1 MFCVLP
7 EADNTAPETQSGTF
21 SCPGYLK
28 GPTLPADTRPAVASS
43 EVRCEET
50 LPALPEVLKQ
60 APFTEDC
67 APRRLLRLFSGKWV
81 TMILHAVHLMGGA
94 ARPGALQRNIPGLSK
109 KMMTQTLRDLQQYGL
124 IERVVLEVMPPAVE
138 YRLTQLGERF
148 IEPIEL
154 LYRWGAHHAD
164 LLDRLGQT
172 PT

>member
-1 MFCVLP
+1 MY

-21 SCPGYLK
+21 LCPGYLK
-28 GPTLPADTRPAVASS
+28 GSTLPADTCPNVVSPEILPEDA
-43 EVRCEET
+43 
-50 LPALPEVLKQ
+50 LPALPDVLKQ

-124 IERVVLEVMPPAVE
+124 IERVVLEHMPPVVE
-138 YRLTQLGERF
+138 YRLTPLGERF

-154 LYRWGAHHAD
+154 LYRWAAHHAD
-164 LLDRLGQT
+164 LLDRLGQNPT
-172 PT
+172 P